1 MGPGGSLGLQIRSRV
16 VIPAEVGSTPTRFRH
31 FVLKTKTSEKE
42 VVRLTDKE
50 IKRLTHM
57 SSKAG

>member
-1 MGPGGSLGLQIRSRV
+1 MCPGGRLGLQIRSRV
-16 VIPAEVGSTPTRFRH
+16 VIPVEVGSTPTRFRQT
-31 FVLKTKTSEKE
+31 VVEKE
-42 VVRLTDKE
+42 GEKVSDSE